1 MVFNQDTKQIGFY
14 NDNIVNKE
22 ENNNGSNN
30 IMIYIWIILVI
41 VIVALVVIAALAVKY
56 IFGKN
61 IRRKKANELDDGFD
75 YEAHKETKNEN
86 NNEDKNKLFENEEN
100 N

>member
-22 ENNNGSNN
+22 ENNNGSNS
-30 IMIYIWIILVI
+30 IYIWIILVI
-41 VIVALVVIAALAVKY
+41 VIVALVVIAVLATKY

-75 YEAHKETKNEN
+75 YEAHKEVKNEN
-86 NNEDKNKLFENEEN
+86 CNEDKNKLFENEEN